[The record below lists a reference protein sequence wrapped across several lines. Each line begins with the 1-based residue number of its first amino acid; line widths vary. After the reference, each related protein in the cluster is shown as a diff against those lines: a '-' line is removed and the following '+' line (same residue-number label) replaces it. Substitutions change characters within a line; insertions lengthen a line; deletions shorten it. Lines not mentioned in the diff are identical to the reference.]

1 MRDADGNLWVGTS
14 KGGYALTCF
23 TPAGERKTEFTGPKG
38 EKLHFSSVRCMEE
51 ESPGVLLIGM
61 RSAGL
66 YRFNT
71 RTGEMTVF
79 RTSRPEQ
86 KMQIPSNYISSILL
100 TRSGDVWVST
110 FGGGFFFLV

>member
-38 EKLHFSSVRCMEE
+38 EKLHFSSVRCMAE

-86 KMQIPSNYISSILL
+86 EMQIHANEYHY
-100 TRSGDVWVST
+100 
-110 FGGGFFFLV
+110 

>member
-1 MRDADGNLWVGTS
+1 
-14 KGGYALTCF
+14 
-23 TPAGERKTEFTGPKG
+23 
-38 EKLHFSSVRCMEE
+38 MEE

-71 RTGEMTVF
+71 HTGELTVF

-86 KMQIPSNYISSILL
+86 EMQIPSNYISSILS

-110 FGGGFFFLV
+110 YGGGIFQLDKRGGVLRRVTFPLILRPPGRLKTFHSIMVFICVNLHIGVG

>member
-1 MRDADGNLWVGTS
+1 MGRNFKRRICTDL
-14 KGGYALTCF
+14 LF

-86 KMQIPSNYISSILL
+86 KNANSK
-100 TRSGDVWVST
+100 
-110 FGGGFFFLV
+110 